1 METNTN
7 GGAHI
12 MVLKLK
18 MQWRMF
24 HGVAQWKWR
33 RVSMKAK
40 PIHNGK
46 QTQMELLAFEVE
58 DTMEKK
64 STNEEVEMRW
74 KNENMLWRDW

>member
-1 METNTN
+1 
-7 GGAHI
+7 
-12 MVLKLK
+12 
-18 MQWRMF
+18 
-24 HGVAQWKWR
+24 
-33 RVSMKAK
+33 MKAK

-74 KNENMLWRDW
+74 KNENML